1 MKFYSTYYFKV
12 LLVLFSFNLVSCI
25 DPVEPEFE
33 FQENLVFIEGF
44 VATSTG
50 ASFVNLNESVLSGSG
65 YLNIFIDGAEVNFIN
80 TNTNEII
87 RLIEEE
93 ETYVPPANFI
103 ASVGDSWQLE
113 VTLSDG
119 RQYQSLPE
127 IISQP
132 VAISSLSA
140 TYNPNLLFKE
150 SSNEFVP
157 GHSVSVTFDDPIDK
171 ENYYYWR
178 FRSFEK
184 LITCWLCNDG
194 IFRNGACEDHD
205 PPFGEG
211 HYHTYACETDCWKIR
226 YNENIKLFTDRFSN
240 GNTINELPIADVLLY
255 SKRDI
260 LVEVQQYSLSLSG
273 YNYYKKLKDVVEN
286 NSGFNAPPPAALIG
300 NMFNPNDS
308 EEFVLGRFTAAS
320 TVTSSIFIDQR
331 TSISERQ
338 LEARPPVLMPEDFPE
353 FLGQEIVSRA
363 PCIEGRFRT
372 SVHPNGWPTAK

>member
-65 YLNIFIDGAEVNFIN
+65 YLNVFIDGAEVNFIN

-93 ETYVPPANFI
+93 ETYVPPANFM

-178 FRSFEK
+178 FRSYEK

>member
-65 YLNIFIDGAEVNFIN
+65 YLNVFIDGAEVNFIN

-127 IISQP
+127 KISLP

-178 FRSFEK
+178 FRSYEK

-331 TSISERQ
+331 TAISERQ